1 MADRDEKGKVTSCF
15 VICKTSNQVG
25 VKGLSCQRVGRRA
38 HNQREEGR
46 GREIMGTQLCSA
58 KVGSIRA
65 ERYSSKVGNL
75 NGEGEGAGRKV
86 FFFFGQRCARCNNS
100 GSHGVM
106 LK

>member
-46 GREIMGTQLCSA
+46 GREIMGTQLCQGRINPRGEILQQSGQFEWRGRRGWEEG
-58 KVGSIRA
+58 KVIDGFRDDL
-65 ERYSSKVGNL
+65 G
-75 NGEGEGAGRKV
+75 
-86 FFFFGQRCARCNNS
+86 
-100 GSHGVM
+100 
-106 LK
+106 